1 MTTQTQ
7 GASRT
12 SRDGRSTRDA
22 LVAAACRLMQVHG
35 YQGTSLD
42 DVLRESGVGKGNFY
56 YYFKS
61 KEELGHAILDEIIGT
76 FLQRTLEPCFAD
88 PAGRPLVQ
96 IRCFLDRIVDI
107 QRRSNCV
114 GGCPLG
120 NLAAEL
126 SDVNERFRTRLAEVF
141 SAWQRRLTQALTD
154 AQSRGDVD
162 DGGDPAGVA
171 EFLVASLE
179 GAILMTKVTK
189 DITVLERC
197 VHEMKR
203 YLGSF
208 EREPTR

>member
-1 MTTQTQ
+1 MTAQ
-7 GASRT
+7 ASQSTART
-12 SRDGRSTRDA
+12 REGRSTREA
-22 LVAAACRLMQVHG
+22 IIAGASRLMQVNG

-42 DVLRESGVGKGNFY
+42 DLLRESGVGKGNFY

-61 KEELGHAILDEIIGT
+61 KEELGYAILDDIIGS

-88 PAGRPLVQ
+88 PEGCPLAQ
-96 IRCFLDRIVDI
+96 IRCFLDRIIEI

-141 SAWQRRLTQALTD
+141 SAWQKRLTQALGE

-162 DGGDPAGVA
+162 AGSDPAGVA

-189 DITVLERC
+189 DIAVLERC

-208 EREPTR
+208 EREPAR